1 MEDGA
6 IWPGRRAI
14 YKYTVILLHCSKM
27 SIGQGLKAM
36 PPGLN
41 KVPFVTKSSCQGAKA
56 LPVTIG
62 DLACAAENAFL
73 GHS

>member
-1 MEDGA
+1 
-6 IWPGRRAI
+6 
-14 YKYTVILLHCSKM
+14 M

-36 PPGLN
+36 PPGLK

-62 DLACAAENAFL
+62 DLAYAAENAFL